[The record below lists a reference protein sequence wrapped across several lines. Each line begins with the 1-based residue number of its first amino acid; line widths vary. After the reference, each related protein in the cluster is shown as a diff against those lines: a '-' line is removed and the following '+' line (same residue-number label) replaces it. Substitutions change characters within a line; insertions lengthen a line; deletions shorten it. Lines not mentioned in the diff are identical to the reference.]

1 MPDDLRKVRSGDPL
15 RLPARAY
22 NAFVDAAVDLRRRQ
36 GRGDAVAGP
45 LVDSAQRGNVLG
57 QASRQLTVTFGSG
70 GPGAMRFR
78 FAEANAT
85 VKKAA

>member
-15 RLPARAY
+15 RLPARSY

-45 LVDSAQRGNVLG
+45 LVDSAQRGNVQG
-57 QASRQLTVTFGSG
+57 QSSRQLTVTFGSG
-70 GPGAMRFR
+70 GPGAMRFG
-78 FAEANAT
+78 FAENNA
-85 VKKAA
+85 VSKQAA